1 MNWLEVRP
9 EEDAFG
15 AALISAGINTKTIRA
30 WSVDPQVKGKSLFDQ
45 LEDLDAPA
53 CITKSQEL
61 AK

>member
-1 MNWLEVRP
+1 MNWLEARP

-15 AALISAGINTKTIRA
+15 AALIAAGVSAKTIRT

-53 CITKSQEL
+53 CIAKAQEL